1 MTSDPGPPTAPS
13 ALAPSSL
20 APGALAGLGAFVTGA
35 GSGIGRVIA
44 LRLAELGAQ
53 VVGVGRTEQRLAET
67 AALHPAVSFQVCDV
81 RDPDAVAAALDR
93 AAATH
98 PLDIVVNNA
107 GGQFVAPAQ
116 EISPKG
122 WRSVIELNLDAV
134 FWVCSAAYPHLRERG
149 GSIVNV
155 SLSPV
160 ERGSRGMAHS
170 IAARAGVL
178 GLSRTLALEWAAER
192 IRVNCLG
199 PGTVAT
205 EALDRYGPGER
216 ERLLDTVPLGELTR
230 PDDVAELVAFLAGP
244 TGRLVTGQLLQLD
257 GGAHLGPGVHM
268 I

>member
-1 MTSDPGPPTAPS
+1 VSSD
-13 ALAPSSL
+13 LAPAAATDPL
-20 APGALAGLGAFVTGA
+20 TGLGAIVTGA

-44 LRLAELGAQ
+44 VRLAELGAR

-67 AALHPAVSFQVCDV
+67 AALHPGIGYHVCDV
-81 RDPDAVAAALDR
+81 RDPDAVSATLVRVAAE
-93 AAATH
+93 H
-98 PLDIVVNNA
+98 PLDIIVNNA

-116 EISPKG
+116 DISPKG
-122 WRSVIELNLDAV
+122 WRSVIELNLNAV
-134 FWVCSAAYPHLRERG
+134 FWVCAAAYPHLRERG
-149 GSIVNV
+149 GSIVNI

-160 ERGSRGMAHS
+160 QRGSRGMAHS

-178 GLSRTLALEWAAER
+178 GLSRTLAMEWAAER

-205 EALDRYGPGER
+205 DALDRYGPGER

-230 PDDVAELVAFLAGP
+230 PADVAELVAFLAGP
-244 TGRLVTGQLLQLD
+244 AGRLVTGQLWQLD